1 MMNLGMENE
10 TLEFKKSTSE
20 LDEGVISLS
29 SMLNKHGEGTLY
41 FGVKNDGTVIGQKD
55 INESTLRDVSRKVAE
70 GIKPQVIPEISL
82 QLIDDKK
89 IIKVTVKGSAN
100 IYSAFERYYIR
111 SFDEDKKVSPD
122 MLRELINSNGEP
134 DLIVNEPTIR
144 NDLTFETLKGLY
156 LIKGHKINNEQ
167 FENNLKLYTNDG
179 RFNYMAE
186 LLSDN
191 NDISIKVVTFAGK
204 DKTVML
210 KRTEYGMKCLISAVN
225 EVLEYM
231 DVINETKVKLGGKKR
246 IEESYFDY
254 ACFKEAWLNACIH
267 TRWIEKIPP
276 AVYIFD
282 DRIEI
287 VSNGGL
293 PKALNKTD
301 FFKGVSK
308 PVNQALLNIFTN
320 LDLIDQTGH
329 GVPLIINKYGE
340 QAFYISDNTIIVT
353 IPINKELL
361 EKVDKPN
368 DEIALSETEQK
379 VYNCIRKNANIT
391 ISELSDKVSIG
402 DRQVMRVLN
411 SLKNKNIIRR
421 EGSNKNGVWKIIEKQ

>member
-1 MMNLGMENE
+1 MNLGMENE

-20 LDEGVISLS
+20 LDEGVIALS

-89 IIKVTVKGSAN
+89 IIKVTVKGNAN

-122 MLRELINSNGEP
+122 MLRELINSKGEP

>member
-1 MMNLGMENE
+1 MNLGMENE
-10 TLEFKKSTSE
+10 ILEFKKSTSE
-20 LDEGVISLS
+20 LEEGVISLS

-55 INESTLRDVSRKVAE
+55 INESTLRDVSRKIAE

-89 IIKVTVKGSAN
+89 IIKVIVKGKAN
-100 IYSAFERYYIR
+100 IYSAFDKYYIR

-122 MLRELINSNGEP
+122 MLRELMNSKGEP
-134 DLIVNEPTIR
+134 DLITNEPTIR
-144 NDLTFETLKGLY
+144 NDLTFETLKCLY
-156 LIKGHKINNEQ
+156 LIKGRKINNEQ
-167 FENNLKLYTNDG
+167 FENNMKLYTNDG

-186 LLSDN
+186 LLADD

-231 DVINETKVKLGGKKR
+231 NVINETKVKLGGKKR

-293 PKALNKTD
+293 PKALNKID

-340 QAFYISDNTIIVT
+340 KAFYISDNTIIVT

-361 EKVDKPN
+361 EHVGNEKN
-368 DEIALSETEQK
+368 NLELNETEWK
-379 VYNCIRKNANIT
+379 VYNCIKKNENIT
-391 ISELSDKVSIG
+391 ISELSKEIAIG
-402 DRQVMRVLN
+402 ERQ
-411 SLKNKNIIRR
+411 IIRILNKLKEKEIIKR
-421 EGSNKNGVWKIIEKQ
+421 EGSNKNGLWKIL